1 LCLPP
6 PEIIYLVSQR
16 REDRMV
22 SRSDQDRMTFR
33 DYLLSGPK
41 TDSFDLHRDR
51 DTGRD
56 ISLADDD
63 PAPASP
69 APLTS

>member
-1 LCLPP
+1 
-6 PEIIYLVSQR
+6 
-16 REDRMV
+16 MV
-22 SRSDQDRMTFR
+22 SRSDKDRMTFR